1 MQSRLAAPSVKLQLA
16 AIRMLFDWLVVGQI
30 VPTNPASAVRGPKH
44 SLKKGKTPALIAEEA
59 RDLLDSIATRSP
71 VGLRDRALIALMIYT
86 FARVGALLKMRLED
100 VFTQGRHTWVRLH
113 EKGGKHHQMPCHHK
127 LESYLRQYIDTL
139 EVTALAAGSPL
150 DPKAWTFPTAA
161 GRSGRLSN
169 RPMGQADVYRMIRR
183 RALDAG
189 IETKIG
195 CHSFRATGITEYLRN
210 GANSK
215 WRSRCQ
221 PRIRSHHRALRQ
233 TQRPGLARRGRE
245 DPDLKS
251 NRRRGADHG
260 GDSRPSTSTACLRR
274 GFAEF
279 FHSAAQTGEGFSN
292 GTQGVF
298 DA

>member
-1 MQSRLAAPSVKLQLA
+1 
-16 AIRMLFDWLVVGQI
+16 MLFDWLVVGQI
-30 VPTNPASAVRGPKH
+30 VPTNPAGAVRGPKH
-44 SLKKGKTPALIAEEA
+44 SLKKGKTPALTAEEA

-86 FARVGALLKMRLED
+86 FARVGAVLKMRLED

-127 LESYLRQYIDTL
+127 LESYLRQYIEAL
-139 EVTALAAGSPL
+139 EATALEDGSLL

-210 GANSK
+210 GGKLEVAQQMANHESA
-215 WRSRCQ
+215 RTTGLYDRRNDQVSLDEVE
-221 PRIRSHHRALRQ
+221 RILI
-233 TQRPGLARRGRE
+233 
-245 DPDLKS
+245 
-251 NRRRGADHG
+251 
-260 GDSRPSTSTACLRR
+260 
-274 GFAEF
+274 
-279 FHSAAQTGEGFSN
+279 
-292 GTQGVF
+292 
-298 DA
+298 